1 MRQLPLLLLLAGCD
15 LIGGGGEDPILPTG
29 SRPADAP
36 DFVVLAASGHELN
49 ISAFPYRDGYLIREG
64 AALDVAG
71 ALEGLGASV
80 AVWDHGDAFWNHDA
94 AGVALS
100 PLDAGEPVSFGF
112 LQLII
117 DMESIRDQWIA
128 AYDNPTKIVVLGHSH
143 GVVWAHLAAHLVPE
157 APVDV
162 LIDLD
167 GDVEGWD
174 FEGPTG
180 VSVDGWD
187 QVLLDY
193 TNANGIDWPFDVWAV
208 RDSWAVDGVATLMDV
223 EDVVPTSAALN
234 LEVWGAGQ
242 LLRDQNPN
250 LRLDGSDSNVL
261 RLETTLSHEA
271 LARGG
276 TEATAWIAEQLVAW
290 YGG

>member
-1 MRQLPLLLLLAGCD
+1 MRCLPFLCLLSGCS
-15 LIGGGGEDPILPTG
+15 LIGGGGTEPTTPTG
-29 SRPADAP
+29 ARPAEAP
-36 DFVVLAASGHELN
+36 DVVILAASGHELN
-49 ISAFPYRDGYLIREG
+49 VSAFPYRDGYLIREG
-64 AALDVAG
+64 AALDVAA

-94 AGVALS
+94 NGVELS

-112 LQLII
+112 LQLIV
-117 DMESIRDQWIA
+117 DLETIRDQWIA
-128 AYDNPTKIVVLGHSH
+128 TYDNPTKIVILGHSH
-143 GVVWAHLAAHLVPE
+143 GVVWAHLAALLVAD

-174 FEGPTG
+174 FEGPVG
-180 VSVDGWD
+180 MSVDGWD

-193 TNANGIDWPFDVWAV
+193 TNAYGIAWPFDPWAA
-208 RDSWAVDGVATLMDV
+208 RDAWAVDGVPTLMDV

-234 LEVWGAGQ
+234 LEVWGGGQ

-250 LRLDGSDSNVL
+250 LRLDGSDTNVL

-271 LARGG
+271 LARSG
-276 TEATAWIAEQLVAW
+276 TEATAWITEQLVAW